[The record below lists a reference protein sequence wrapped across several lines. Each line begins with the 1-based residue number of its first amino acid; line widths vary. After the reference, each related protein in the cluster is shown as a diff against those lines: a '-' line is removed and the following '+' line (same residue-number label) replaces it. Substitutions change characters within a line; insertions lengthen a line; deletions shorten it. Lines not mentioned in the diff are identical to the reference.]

1 MSSSTREMP
10 EISMTKYHK
19 HGVLTEPTAKGRI
32 HHGLHLSLIIMVT
45 SSKKKKKEQLHH
57 FYSRYYIA
65 SGINLRKCTVNP
77 TNAFAIDY
85 FNI

>member
-45 SSKKKKKEQLHH
+45 FSKKKKKNSFTTFTADTTLPV
-57 FYSRYYIA
+57 A
-65 SGINLRKCTVNP
+65 
-77 TNAFAIDY
+77 
-85 FNI
+85 